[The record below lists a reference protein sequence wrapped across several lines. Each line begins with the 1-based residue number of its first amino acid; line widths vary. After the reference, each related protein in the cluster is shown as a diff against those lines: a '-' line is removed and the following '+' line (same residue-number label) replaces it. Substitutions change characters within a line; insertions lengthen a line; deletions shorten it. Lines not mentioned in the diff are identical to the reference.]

1 MMDMSD
7 VSRLSPAAQKQIL
20 AKLGGQAKAKENK
33 FHNEPATRCL
43 QGGKPIRFP
52 SQREARRF
60 DQLMLQLR
68 AGVIRNLKLQQ
79 SYTLQSAYTT
89 PEGEHVRGITYR
101 ADFSYERATPP
112 DVIGEVYWLPV
123 VEDAK
128 GKRTDV
134 YTMKKK
140 LMKERLGISIEEV

>member
-1 MMDMSD
+1 MEISD
-7 VSRLSPAAQKQIL
+7 ISRLSPKAQEQIL
-20 AKLGGQAKAKENK
+20 AKMGKQAKENK
-33 FHNEPATRCL
+33 LHNVPTSRCL

-68 AGVIRNLKLQQ
+68 AGMIRNLKLQQ
-79 SYTLQSAYTT
+79 SYTLQAAYIT
-89 PEGEHVRGITYR
+89 PEGERVRGIAYR
-101 ADFSYERATPP
+101 ADFSYERATAP
-112 DVIGEVYWLPV
+112 DAIGGAYWLPV

-134 YTMKKK
+134 YIMKKK
-140 LMKERLGISIEEV
+140 LMKERLGIDIVEV

>member
-1 MMDMSD
+1 MDVSEI
-7 VSRLSPAAQKQIL
+7 SRLSPAAQNQIL
-20 AKLGGQAKAKENK
+20 AKMGKQAKENK
-33 FHNEPATRCL
+33 LHNVPTSRCL

-60 DQLMLQLR
+60 DQLILQLR
-68 AGVIRNLKLQQ
+68 AGMIRNLKLQQ
-79 SYTLQSAYTT
+79 SYTLQAAYIT

-101 ADFSYERATPP
+101 ADFSYERAPAP
-112 DVIGEVYWLPV
+112 DAIGEVYWLPV

-134 YTMKKK
+134 YIMKKK
-140 LMKERLGISIEEV
+140 LMKERLGISIVEV

>member
-1 MMDMSD
+1 MDVSEI
-7 VSRLSPAAQKQIL
+7 SRLSPSAQKQIL
-20 AKLGGQAKAKENK
+20 AKMGKQAKENK
-33 FHNEPATRCL
+33 LHNVPTSRCP

-68 AGVIRNLKLQQ
+68 AGMIRNLKLQQ
-79 SYTLQSAYTT
+79 CYTLQAAYIT
-89 PEGEHVRGITYR
+89 PEGERVRGITYR
-101 ADFSYERATPP
+101 ADFSYERATAP
-112 DVIGEVYWLPV
+112 DAIGEAYWLPV

-134 YTMKKK
+134 YIMKKK
-140 LMKERLGISIEEV
+140 LMKERLGISIVEV

>member
-1 MMDMSD
+1 MDMSD
-7 VSRLSPAAQKQIL
+7 ISRLSPKAQEQIL
-20 AKLGGQAKAKENK
+20 AKMGEKPKENK
-33 FHNEPATRCL
+33 LHNVPTSRCL

-68 AGVIRNLKLQQ
+68 AGVIRDLKLQQ
-79 SYTLQSAYTT
+79 SYTLQAAYIT

-101 ADFSYERATPP
+101 ADFSYERATAP
-112 DVIGEVYWLPV
+112 DAIGDVYWLPV

-134 YTMKKK
+134 YIMKKK
-140 LMKERLGISIEEV
+140 LMKERLGISIVEV